1 MVKEEEIKAEKKVE
15 SEEKKKMMIIEKKRK
30 RRYGLLLACKD
41 SEYVKKV
48 HGGYYNVFVKAFGE
62 EGEEW
67 DLFRIVDGEFPQIE
81 DINNF
86 DGFVVSGSPYDAYA
100 NDPWILTLCF
110 FIQTLYTMNK
120 TLLGVCFGHQAIC
133 RALGGKVGKACH
145 GWDIGVTKLIMV
157 ENSFWCKYL
166 PSDEELIPLFPSI
179 LECHQDEVWEVP
191 VGGEVIAFSEKTRVE
206 MVTIGDHILGIQ
218 GHPEYTK
225 DIISELIQRLLAN
238 HSIQWD
244 YAEDLKSKLET
255 LEPHWKFWQKICK
268 SFLKG

>member
-1 MVKEEEIKAEKKVE
+1 MIEKQEVDVKMVEEEEIKAEKKVE
-15 SEEKKKMMIIEKKRK
+15 SEEKKKKKMMIIEKKRK

-120 TLLGVCFGHQAIC
+120 TLLGVCFGHQVHSFFLSLFIYLFFSFIC
-133 RALGGKVGKACH
+133 LFF
-145 GWDIGVTKLIMV
+145 
-157 ENSFWCKYL
+157 SF
-166 PSDEELIPLFPSI
+166 
-179 LECHQDEVWEVP
+179 
-191 VGGEVIAFSEKTRVE
+191 
-206 MVTIGDHILGIQ
+206 
-218 GHPEYTK
+218 
-225 DIISELIQRLLAN
+225 
-238 HSIQWD
+238 
-244 YAEDLKSKLET
+244 
-255 LEPHWKFWQKICK
+255 
-268 SFLKG
+268 FL